1 MHPGDGH
8 NVHKARAPHAGIEG
22 QILIEV
28 RLLAQHQG
36 FHENADPVRKK
47 RLHPVGDPSA
57 AGGGHGA
64 QGYVPFSC
72 LFQFAKRPGQVD
84 VFGNVVVVFL
94 PAAEIGPAKAGTYFQ
109 HVARTEFR
117 KFTVIDIEHEVQ
129 FRRFRPLNQQAGI
142 ALKDLWSLQEAH
154 GHALFRL
161 VPVQGTAD
169 GRVPV
174 QRIGCQAERA
184 TQKHKKC
191 RMHTAVP
198 CPFPS
203 PEQDRTR
210 RRTKARKRQDDVS
223 RQKIKREKDGGSC

>member
-129 FRRFRPLNQQAGI
+129 FRRFGPLNQQAGI
-142 ALKDLWSLQEAH
+142 ALKDLGSLQEAH

-169 GRVPV
+169 GRIPMKG
-174 QRIGCQAERA
+174 IGCKAEPGPQQCKEDRTHSA
-184 TQKHKKC
+184 
-191 RMHTAVP
+191 RRPV
-198 CPFPS
+198 S
-203 PEQDRTR
+203 LPEQDRAGRHTDGR
-210 RRTKARKRQDDVS
+210 EHQDDTS
-223 RQKIKREKDGGSC
+223 RQ